1 MIRSAWRSFEYQ
13 NQPRSFIGFRCV
25 RSMVNDNSRALM
37 KKVKGAQGG
46 SKGTKVAKAPK
57 GSGGSSGRGALS
69 ARRPPRR

>member
-25 RSMVNDNSRALM
+25 RSMVNDNSRAQM
-37 KKVKGAQGG
+37 KKVKGA

-57 GSGGSSGRGALS
+57 GSGSSSGGGALS